1 MTIYLCRHGQTLWNL
16 EGRLQGQLDSP
27 LTALGLQQA
36 QQLVPSLTPLAL
48 DQIICS
54 DLGRCVRTA
63 HTINQSLALP
73 LSHNPLL
80 RERCF
85 GELQGVS
92 PNIQPLLWQQ
102 YHMRH
107 QQNEL
112 AIADAESALDVHRR
126 VQQFVRQLLS
136 HPQQNILVVSH
147 GEWIRSLLN
156 WQQGLEAW
164 SGDVALPLHCQ
175 LITADIIACSVA

>member
-1 MTIYLCRHGQTLWNL
+1 MTIYLCRHGQTLWNF
-16 EGRLQGQLDSP
+16 EGRLQGQFDSQ

-36 QQLVPSLTPLAL
+36 QQMVPSLTSLAL

-63 HTINQSLALP
+63 HMINQSLALP
-73 LSHNPLL
+73 LSHNSLL

-85 GELQGVS
+85 GALQGVL

-112 AIADAESALDVHRR
+112 AIAGAESAFDVQWR
-126 VQQFVRQLLS
+126 VQQFITQLFA
-136 HPQQNILVVSH
+136 HPQQNILIVSH
-147 GEWIRSLLN
+147 GEWIRSFLN
-156 WQQGLEAW
+156 WQQGLVAW
-164 SGDVALPLHCQ
+164 SGDVALPQHCQ
-175 LITADIIACSVA
+175 LIKADHIACSVT